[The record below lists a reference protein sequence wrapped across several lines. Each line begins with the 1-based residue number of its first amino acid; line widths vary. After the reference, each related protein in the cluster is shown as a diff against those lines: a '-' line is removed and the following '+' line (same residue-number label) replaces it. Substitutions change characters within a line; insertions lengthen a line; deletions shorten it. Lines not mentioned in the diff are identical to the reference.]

1 MEYNIQETE
10 IYWQKEWAKAKVFEA
25 KLDSKKPKFYCLEM
39 FPYPS
44 GNMHMG
50 HVRNYSIGDSMA
62 RFQRLMG
69 KNVLYP
75 MGYDSFGMPAE
86 NAAKKEQGHPHN
98 VTHRNIASIR
108 ADQER
113 MGYSYDWNRSL
124 TTSDVEYYRWNQE
137 IFLMLNEKGLVE
149 RRFAPVN
156 WCNDCDTVLANEQV
170 KNNRCWRCGLE
181 VIQKDMAQWFLRM
194 TDYSDQLLDEL
205 DNIVFP
211 ENVKSM
217 QRNWIGRSKGV
228 NIDFSIVGSNSIIE
242 VFTTRPDTIFG
253 STFVTLSPEHPLC
266 EEICKNTDW
275 HAGWEKLRDECS
287 KMSEFERINMLKDK
301 KGVQE
306 LFLKHNDISGVIHF
320 AASKAVGESVVKPLE
335 YYENN
340 LVPLIN
346 LLQEAEKINRSFSF
360 IFSSSCTV
368 YGQADQLPITEE
380 APIKKAESPYGN
392 TKQIGEEILWDTVQS
407 NDNLNV
413 VALRYF
419 NPIGAHESLEI
430 GELPIGKPQ
439 NLIPFLTQTAA
450 GIYDKL
456 NVFGNNYPTLDGTCI
471 RDYIHVV
478 DLAKAHVVALKRLK
492 EEKQNESFEI
502 FNLGTGKGSSVLE
515 VIKTFERVSGKKL
528 NYEITARRDGD
539 IVEAY
544 ADTSKANNVLG
555 WKATLSLAQGIKSAW
570 DWEKKLRNKS

>member
-1 MEYNIQETE
+1 M
-10 IYWQKEWAKAKVFEA
+10 
-25 KLDSKKPKFYCLEM
+25 
-39 FPYPS
+39 
-44 GNMHMG
+44 
-50 HVRNYSIGDSMA
+50 
-62 RFQRLMG
+62 
-69 KNVLYP
+69 
-75 MGYDSFGMPAE
+75 
-86 NAAKKEQGHPHN
+86 
-98 VTHRNIASIR
+98 
-108 ADQER
+108 
-113 MGYSYDWNRSL
+113 
-124 TTSDVEYYRWNQE
+124 VE
-137 IFLMLNEKGLVE
+137 
-149 RRFAPVN
+149 
-156 WCNDCDTVLANEQV
+156 
-170 KNNRCWRCGLE
+170 
-181 VIQKDMAQWFLRM
+181 
-194 TDYSDQLLDEL
+194 LLDEGFDVLIL
-205 DNIVFP
+205 D
-211 ENVKSM
+211 
-217 QRNWIGRSKGV
+217 
-228 NIDFSIVGSNSIIE
+228 DLSNSSIAVLDQINKISNK
-242 VFTTRPDTIFG
+242 RPLF
-253 STFVTLSPEHPLC
+253 
-266 EEICKNTDW
+266 
-275 HAGWEKLRDECS
+275 EKLD
-287 KMSEFERINMLKDK
+287 LKDK

-346 LLQEAEKINRSFSF
+346 LLQEAEKTDRSFSF

-392 TKQIGEEILWDTVQS
+392 TKQIGEEILWDTGQS

-450 GIYDKL
+450 GIHDKL
-456 NVFGNNYPTLDGTCI
+456 NVFGDDYPTPDGTCI

-478 DLAKAHVVALKRLK
+478 DLAKAHVVAIKRLK

-515 VIKTFERVSGKKL
+515 VIKTFERVSGEKL
-528 NYEITARRDGD
+528 NYEITARREGD
-539 IVEAY
+539 IIEAY

-570 DWEKKLRNKS
+570 DWEKKIRNKS